1 VKDLQSLSE
10 KILMQTKEKGQLE
23 LEKAE
28 KNAIAKIEES
38 RLKLVEQQKNRKQT
52 ILKKS
57 ADDFERERQTLK
69 NKERN
74 ALLSEKQV
82 ILNAVFSEATEK
94 MKKWDM
100 EQFNTLLDAILSQL
114 DATKKYS
121 VVPGE
126 KSLSHFQGEQLK
138 RLNRKFPDI
147 QISKETIP
155 NQSGFIIE
163 EGGID
168 YNYGF
173 DALIAEVK
181 MEYTSKLASLAF
193 REVE

>member
-1 VKDLQSLSE
+1 MKDLQSLSE

-38 RLKLVEQQKNRKQT
+38 RLKLVEQQKNRKQA
-52 ILKKS
+52 ILKKI

-94 MKKWDM
+94 IKQWDIA
-100 EQFNTLLDAILSQL
+100 QFNTFLDTILAQL

-121 VVPGE
+121 VVPGD

-173 DALIAEVK
+173 DDLIAEVK
-181 MEYTSKLASLAF
+181 MEYASKLASLAF

>member
-1 VKDLQSLSE
+1 MEDLQSLSE
-10 KILMQTKEKGQLE
+10 KILMQTKEKGQIKLE
-23 LEKAE
+23 EAE
-28 KNAIAKIEES
+28 KTSVAKIEES

-52 ILKKS
+52 ILKKI
-57 ADDFERERQTLK
+57 ADDFDRERQTLK

-74 ALLSEKQV
+74 AVLSEKQV
-82 ILNAVFSEATEK
+82 ILNAVFSEASEK
-94 MKKWDM
+94 MKQWDV
-100 EQFNTLLDAILSQL
+100 EQFNKFLDAILSQL
-114 DATKKYS
+114 DASKEHS

-138 RLNRKFPDI
+138 RLNKKFPDI

-168 YNYGF
+168 YNYCF

-181 MEYTSKLASLAF
+181 MEYAAKLASLAF

>member
-1 VKDLQSLSE
+1 MKDLQSLSE

-38 RLKLVEQQKNRKQT
+38 RVKLVEQQKNRKQA
-52 ILKKS
+52 ILKKI

-94 MKKWDM
+94 MKQWDM
-100 EQFNTLLDAILSQL
+100 AQFNTFLDTILAQL

-181 MEYTSKLASLAF
+181 MEYASKLASLAF